1 MKKLKKLKK
10 LNNKGM
16 TAVEVLVCFV
26 LVVIISVSMYT
37 TVSSYQNKQQIEAF
51 KEKIYTY
58 KNLLTK
64 EINDDLIKDGLV
76 TAKIVNFSR
85 NTVTGDADGTIEMTM
100 RNGDKKCLNI
110 TSKKAYDYFY
120 EPDGVVDVQ
129 LDDGTV
135 VQKSVSEVMPIS
147 EDKDDEFMIAY
158 GECGNETEYPIP
170 DLGSSSNPN
179 GKKIY
184 DLRINNVDM
193 SIDNSILNIYIGF
206 YHPDLGTRYGIDI
219 ICPVNF

>member
-1 MKKLKKLKK
+1 MKK

-16 TAVEVLVCFV
+16 TAVEILVCFV

-51 KEKIYTY
+51 KEKIFTY

-76 TAKIVNFSR
+76 TAKITNYLVDPDS
-85 NTVTGDADGTIEMTM
+85 GDADAIIEMNM
-100 RNGDKKCLNI
+100 RNGDKKCLKI

-120 EPDGVVDVQ
+120 DPSEM
-129 LDDGTV
+129 
-135 VQKSVSEVMPIS
+135 VSTDEGHKPMGEILPVS
-147 EDKDDEFMIAY
+147 EDKDDEFLISY
-158 GECGNETEYPIP
+158 GFCGNETEYPIP
-170 DLGSSSNPN
+170 DLGSSKNPN

-184 DLRINNVDM
+184 DLRINNVEVEVEK
-193 SIDNSILNIYIGF
+193 SLLSVYVGF

-219 ICPVNF
+219 VCPVNF

>member
-1 MKKLKKLKK
+1 MKK

-16 TAVEVLVCFV
+16 TAVEILVCFV

-51 KEKIYTY
+51 KEKIFTY

-76 TAKIVNFSR
+76 TAKITNYLVDPDS
-85 NTVTGDADGTIEMTM
+85 GDADAIIEMNM
-100 RNGDKKCLNI
+100 RNGDKKCLKI

-120 EPDGVVDVQ
+120 DPSEM
-129 LDDGTV
+129 
-135 VQKSVSEVMPIS
+135 VSTDEGDKLMGEILPVS
-147 EDKDDEFMIAY
+147 EDKDDEFLISY
-158 GECGNETEYPIP
+158 GFCGNETEYPIP
-170 DLGSSSNPN
+170 DLGSSKNPN

-184 DLRINNVDM
+184 DLRINNVEVEVEK
-193 SIDNSILNIYIGF
+193 SLLSVYVGF

-219 ICPVNF
+219 VCPVNF

>member
-1 MKKLKKLKK
+1 MKKIKK

-37 TVSSYQNKQQIEAF
+37 TVSSYQNKQQIEGF
-51 KEKIYTY
+51 KEKIFTY

-76 TAKIVNFSR
+76 SAKILNFNR
-85 NTVTGDADGTIEMTM
+85 NNITGDADASIEMVM
-100 RNGDKKCLNI
+100 RNGQKKCLIVKSN
-110 TSKKAYDYFY
+110 KAYDYFWDPTDADMVSKLP
-120 EPDGVVDVQ
+120 PDQ
-129 LDDGTV
+129 
-135 VQKSVSEVMPIS
+135 
-147 EDKDDEFMIAY
+147 DKHDEFLISY
-158 GECGNETEYPIP
+158 GVCGNETEYPIP
-170 DLGSSSNPN
+170 DLGESYNANVGGACGAN
-179 GKKIY
+179 GCIIK

-193 SIDNSILNIYIGF
+193 TIENSLLNIYIGF

-219 ICPVNF
+219 VCPVNF

>member
-1 MKKLKKLKK
+1 MKK

-16 TAVEVLVCFV
+16 TAVEILVCFV

-51 KEKIYTY
+51 KEKIFTY

-76 TAKIVNFSR
+76 TAKITNNLVDPD
-85 NTVTGDADGTIEMTM
+85 TGDADVLVEMNM
-100 RNGDKKCLNI
+100 RNGDKKCLKI

-120 EPDGVVDVQ
+120 DPS
-129 LDDGTV
+129 
-135 VQKSVSEVMPIS
+135 KMVSTDEGDKLMGEILPVS
-147 EDKDDEFMIAY
+147 EDKNDEFLISY
-158 GECGNETEYPIP
+158 GFCGNETEYPIP
-170 DLGSSSNPN
+170 DLGSSKNPN

-184 DLRINNVDM
+184 DLRINNVEVLVE
-193 SIDNSILNIYIGF
+193 NSLLSVYAGF

-219 ICPVNF
+219 V

>member
-1 MKKLKKLKK
+1 MKK

-16 TAVEVLVCFV
+16 TAVEILVCFV

-51 KEKIYTY
+51 KEKIFTY

-76 TAKIVNFSR
+76 TAKITNYLVDPDS
-85 NTVTGDADGTIEMTM
+85 GDADAIIEMNM
-100 RNGDKKCLNI
+100 RNGDKKCLKI

-120 EPDGVVDVQ
+120 DPS
-129 LDDGTV
+129 
-135 VQKSVSEVMPIS
+135 KMVSTDEGDKPMGEILPVG
-147 EDKDDEFMIAY
+147 EDKDDEFLISY
-158 GECGNETEYPIP
+158 GFCGNETEYPIP
-170 DLGSSSNPN
+170 DLGSSKNPN

-184 DLRINNVDM
+184 DLRINNVEVEVEK
-193 SIDNSILNIYIGF
+193 SLLSVYVGF

-219 ICPVNF
+219 VCPVNF

>member
-1 MKKLKKLKK
+1 MKKLKK

-37 TVSSYQNKQQIEAF
+37 TVSTYQNKQQIESF

-76 TAKIVNFSR
+76 SATIVNYDVD
-85 NTVTGDADGTIEMTM
+85 TATGDAAASIEMNM
-100 RNGDKKCLNI
+100 RNGEKKCL
-110 TSKKAYDYFY
+110 TVKSVKAYDYFWD
-120 EPDGVVDVQ
+120 ESME
-129 LDDGTV
+129 
-135 VQKSVSEVMPIS
+135 SVLPQAK
-147 EDKDDEFMIAY
+147 DKNDEFMISY
-158 GECGNETEYPIP
+158 GLCGEETEYPIP
-170 DLGSSSNPN
+170 DLGWSENPN

-184 DLRINNVDM
+184 DLRINNVDI
-193 SIDNSILNIYIGF
+193 SLENSILNIYIGF
-206 YHPDLGTRYGIDI
+206 YHPDLGTRYGIDV

>member
-1 MKKLKKLKK
+1 MKK

-16 TAVEVLVCFV
+16 TAVEILVCFV

-51 KEKIYTY
+51 KEKIFTY

-76 TAKIVNFSR
+76 TAKITNYLVDPDS
-85 NTVTGDADGTIEMTM
+85 GDADAIIEMNM
-100 RNGDKKCLNI
+100 RNGDKKCLKI

-120 EPDGVVDVQ
+120 DPSEM
-129 LDDGTV
+129 
-135 VQKSVSEVMPIS
+135 VSTDEGDKPMGEILPVG
-147 EDKDDEFMIAY
+147 EDKDDEFLISY
-158 GECGNETEYPIP
+158 GFCGNETEYPIP
-170 DLGSSSNPN
+170 DLGSSKNPN

-184 DLRINNVDM
+184 DLRINNVEVEVEK
-193 SIDNSILNIYIGF
+193 SLLSVYVGF

-219 ICPVNF
+219 VCPVNF

>member
-1 MKKLKKLKK
+1 MKK

-16 TAVEVLVCFV
+16 TAVEILVCFV

-37 TVSSYQNKQQIEAF
+37 TISSYQNKQQIEVF
-51 KEKIYTY
+51 KEKIFTY

-76 TAKIVNFSR
+76 TAKIINNLVDPD
-85 NTVTGDADGTIEMTM
+85 TGDADVLVEMNM
-100 RNGDKKCLNI
+100 SNGDKKCLKI

-120 EPDGVVDVQ
+120 DPTEWVDT
-129 LDDGTV
+129 DEGR
-135 VQKSVSEVMPIS
+135 KPVSEVLPVS
-147 EDKDDEFMIAY
+147 EDKNDEFLISY
-158 GECGNETEYPIP
+158 GFCGNETEYPIP
-170 DLGSSSNPN
+170 DLGSSKNPN

-184 DLRINNVDM
+184 DLRINNVEVLVE
-193 SIDNSILNIYIGF
+193 NSLLSVYVGF

-219 ICPVNF
+219 VCPVNF

>member
-1 MKKLKKLKK
+1 MIKK

-16 TAVEVLVCFV
+16 TAVEILVCFV

-37 TVSSYQNKQQIEAF
+37 TISSYQNKQQIEAF
-51 KEKIYTY
+51 KEKIFTY

-76 TAKIVNFSR
+76 SAKIINYI
-85 NTVTGDADGTIEMTM
+85 TDPDTGDASATVEMNM
-100 RNGDKKCLNI
+100 RNGDKKCLKV

-120 EPDGVVDVQ
+120 DPNSKVVRGGETLTLGEILPED
-129 LDDGTV
+129 
-135 VQKSVSEVMPIS
+135 

-158 GECGNETEYPIP
+158 GFCGNETEYPIP
-170 DLGSSSNPN
+170 DLGSSLNPN
-179 GKKIY
+179 YKKIY
-184 DLRINNVDM
+184 DLRINSVDVG
-193 SIDNSILNIYIGF
+193 IKNTLLNIYVGF

-219 ICPVNF
+219 ICPINF

>member
-1 MKKLKKLKK
+1 MKK

-16 TAVEVLVCFV
+16 TAVEILVCFV

-51 KEKIYTY
+51 KEKIFTY

-76 TAKIVNFSR
+76 TAKIINNLVDPD
-85 NTVTGDADGTIEMTM
+85 TGDADVLVEMNM
-100 RNGDKKCLNI
+100 RNGDKKCLKI

-120 EPDGVVDVQ
+120 DPSE
-129 LDDGTV
+129 TV
-135 VQKSVSEVMPIS
+135 MTDEGHKLMGEILPVS
-147 EDKDDEFMIAY
+147 EDKNDEFLISY
-158 GECGNETEYPIP
+158 GFCGNETEYPIP
-170 DLGSSSNPN
+170 DLGSSKNPN

-184 DLRINNVDM
+184 DLRINNVEVLVE
-193 SIDNSILNIYIGF
+193 NSLLSVYAGF

-219 ICPVNF
+219 VCPVNF

>member
-1 MKKLKKLKK
+1 MKKIKK

-37 TVSSYQNKQQIEAF
+37 TVSSYQNKQQIEGF
-51 KEKIYTY
+51 KEKIFTY

-76 TAKIVNFSR
+76 SAKILNFNR
-85 NTVTGDADGTIEMTM
+85 DGVTGDADASIEMTM
-100 RNGDKKCLNI
+100 RNGEKKCLKVKSN
-110 TSKKAYDYFY
+110 KAYDYFWD
-120 EPDGVVDVQ
+120 ESMEADLPA
-129 LDDGTV
+129 
-135 VQKSVSEVMPIS
+135 S
-147 EDKDDEFMIAY
+147 EDKNDEFLISY
-158 GECGNETEYPIP
+158 GLCGDETEYPIP
-170 DLGSSSNPN
+170 DLGESFNSNIN
-179 GKKIY
+179 GPCGPKGCIIK

-193 SIDNSILNIYIGF
+193 TIENSLLNIYVGF

-219 ICPVNF
+219 VCPVNF